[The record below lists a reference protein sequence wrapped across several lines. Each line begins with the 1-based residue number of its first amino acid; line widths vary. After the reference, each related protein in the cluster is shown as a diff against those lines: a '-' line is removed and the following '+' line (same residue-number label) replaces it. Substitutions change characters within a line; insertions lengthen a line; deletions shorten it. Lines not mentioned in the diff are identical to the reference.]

1 MKSVLIAVFLTCKL
15 CAPVN
20 SIAQEKVH
28 SNGIYAELAGN
39 LYYYSVNYERLFP
52 DQMIGKFGVS
62 IVPEATSFT
71 LMVGKIYGKGKHHLE
86 VSGGMSY
93 VKNTEKHLRQL
104 EIQKAKSFLTC
115 FVGYRYQSSG
125 QRMFYRIGLTPLLK
139 MYDTDRRYHSET
151 ILWGGASI
159 GYRF

>member
-1 MKSVLIAVFLTCKL
+1 
-15 CAPVN
+15 
-20 SIAQEKVH
+20 QEKVH

-86 VSGGMSY
+86 IGRASCREREYSESVDEAEDGIRDFHVTGVQTCALPIYRKKSIQMEFMQS
-93 VKNTEKHLRQL
+93 LRATY
-104 EIQKAKSFLTC
+104 I
-115 FVGYRYQSSG
+115 
-125 QRMFYRIGLTPLLK
+125 
-139 MYDTDRRYHSET
+139 T
-151 ILWGGASI
+151 IL
-159 GYRF
+159 